1 MGIGELGLPWKGIP
15 MPGLA
20 LTRDGSRFA
29 PRGCRSLR
37 LSPPWK
43 GIPMPIVRADEEVK
57 ISRRFIG
64 EVYRDIVC
72 RVGRT
77 TGELSHLAPYW
88 GEGQWM
94 GA

>member
-1 MGIGELGLPWKGIP
+1 
-15 MPGLA
+15 
-20 LTRDGSRFA
+20 
-29 PRGCRSLR
+29 
-37 LSPPWK
+37 
-43 GIPMPIVRADEEVK
+43 MPIVRADEEVK

-64 EVYRDIVC
+64 EVYRDIVG